1 MPLVGGGGGW
11 DGGLGRGMAQSAKGR
26 LQERVAELDGPPL
39 PEADLQPP
47 PQQDALSALS

>member
-1 MPLVGGGGGW
+1 MPLIGGGGGW
-11 DGGLGRGMAQSAKGR
+11 DGGRGRGMAQSAKGT

-39 PEADLQPP
+39 PEADLKPP